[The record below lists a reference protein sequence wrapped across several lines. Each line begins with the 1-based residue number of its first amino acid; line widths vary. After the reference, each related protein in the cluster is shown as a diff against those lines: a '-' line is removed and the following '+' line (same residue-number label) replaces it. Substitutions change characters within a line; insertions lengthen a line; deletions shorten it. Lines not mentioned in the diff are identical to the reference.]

1 MRIVEQTPDRLVL
14 HESPWGLRAMGALF
28 TLLGAG
34 TVFLVATGGRSTQ
47 HNSWVAFVVGG
58 AFVMVGVVAAVAAAD
73 CRVVFDRA
81 ARSVQAVRRGLFG
94 VTTTDYPFSSIRDV
108 ALEMPA
114 PVGRGS
120 TNGMYRIVFVL
131 RDGTRVPWT
140 STSTGDIGTQAQCVA
155 AARAM
160 GGWDAPVAGSMS
172 RTPVPTPVG
181 VGAVAERRLTPLATV
196 PVADSGVAPRSD
208 NGSVQNIKLV
218 GCFLGIFAV
227 IGAAMLAVEV
237 DHFLTWRPVS
247 AVVLNSTVTA
257 VHGSK
262 GGVSYRPVVT
272 YEYAV
277 GGRPY
282 RSSNVHV
289 LTVSMGYDWA
299 VGVSAHYV
307 PGTTTT
313 AYVDPSDP
321 EHAFLVHR
329 ISMVPLIFILVPI
342 VFGGILR
349 YISNWNTRQT
359 ALAASVQVPVVS
371 GDVRTPPRAA

>member
-1 MRIVEQTPDRLVL
+1 MRIVEQTPDRLIL
-14 HESPWGLRAMGALF
+14 HESPWGLRALGALF
-28 TLLGAG
+28 ALLGAG
-34 TVFLVATGGRSTQ
+34 TILLVATGGRSTQ

-58 AFVMVGVVAAVAAAD
+58 AFGLVGVVAAVTASD

-81 ARSVQAVRRGLFG
+81 AKSVQATRRGLLG
-94 VTTTDYPFSSIRDV
+94 VTTTEYPFSSIRDI

-114 PVGRGS
+114 PMARGS

-160 GGWDAPVAGSMS
+160 GGWDAPVVRSIS

-181 VGAVAERRLTPLATV
+181 LGTTERRLTPLATM
-196 PVADSGVAPRSD
+196 PVAGSGVAPRS
-208 NGSVQNIKLV
+208 NSGSMQNIKLV
-218 GCFLGIFAV
+218 GCFLGVFAV
-227 IGAAMLAVEV
+227 IGVAMLAVEV

-272 YEYAV
+272 YRYAV
-277 GGRPY
+277 GGRSY
-282 RSSNVHV
+282 ESSNVHV

-299 VGVSAHYV
+299 MGVSAHYV
-307 PGTTTT
+307 PGAATT
-313 AYVDPSDP
+313 AYVDPGDP
-321 EHAFLVHR
+321 QHAFLVHR
-329 ISMVPLIFILVPI
+329 ISIVPLIIILVPI

-349 YISNWNTRQT
+349 YISDWNTRQT
-359 ALAASVQVPVVS
+359 TLAAAVQVPVLS
-371 GDVRTPPRAA
+371 GNVRTPPRAA